1 LFEEEYYNTL
11 LNVSRDSTLYKN
23 LNLDGV
29 KQCQIIV
36 QEKRIS
42 ISLYKGYD
50 RIELFAFETLNDDV
64 KVLINHKLGHI
75 VIDGHTVKYT
85 KFFPDNSEL
94 YILFGYSTN
103 SQGFDWESPKIKDIS
118 FGKCMGYIYFKPIVL
133 EKEEL
138 KQKEFKIQAIAK
150 GSPIIEV
157 YNCLRDEWINLES
170 MNKIDEI
177 SSINIRIGMK
187 FSDRLYSL
195 LVYKDNEIG

>member
-1 LFEEEYYNTL
+1 
-11 LNVSRDSTLYKN
+11 
-23 LNLDGV
+23 
-29 KQCQIIV
+29 
-36 QEKRIS
+36 
-42 ISLYKGYD
+42 
-50 RIELFAFETLNDDV
+50 
-64 KVLINHKLGHI
+64 
-75 VIDGHTVKYT
+75 
-85 KFFPDNSEL
+85 
-94 YILFGYSTN
+94 
-103 SQGFDWESPKIKDIS
+103 
-118 FGKCMGYIYFKPIVL
+118 MGYIYFKPIVL